1 MADANKRDYYEV
13 LGVEKNAT
21 PEQIKKAY
29 RKLAK
34 KYHPDM
40 NPGDD
45 EAANKFKEVNEAY
58 EVLSDEDK
66 KAKYDQFG
74 FDGLDPNFGAGGFGG
89 GFGGFD
95 FGDIL
100 SSVFGGGGFGGFG
113 GGGGFGGFGGGG
125 GHDRNAPMQGPNL
138 REVLRLTFEE
148 AAFGC
153 EKDLPI
159 ERIEACKECHGKG
172 TTDPNGVQTCQRCHG
187 TGVIQTQQRTP
198 FGVMQTQ
205 QECPECGGD
214 GHIIKNPCKVC
225 SGRGLVRRRTT
236 VHVKVPAGINN
247 GQAINMHGQGHVGR
261 NGGPNGDLIISIAV
275 SPHPMFTRDGFDVHY
290 THPVSFVDA
299 TLGGELEIPTID
311 GKVKYNLPAGT
322 QGDTTFRLKGKG
334 IPRLN
339 KSGRGD
345 QYVTV
350 SIQVPTNLSAEAKSA
365 LRAFDSA
372 MKHKEAHKKG
382 FFDKGKRK

>member
-58 EVLSDEDK
+58 EVLSDKEK
-66 KAKYDQFG
+66 RAKYDQFG

-113 GGGGFGGFGGGG
+113 GGGG
-125 GHDRNAPMQGPNL
+125 HDRNAPMQGPNL

-153 EKDLPI
+153 EKDIPI
-159 ERIEACKECHGKG
+159 ERIEACKECQGKG

-311 GKVKYNLPAGT
+311 GKVKYTLPAGT

>member
-100 SSVFGGGGFGGFG
+100 SSVF

-261 NGGPNGDLIISIAV
+261 NGGPNGDLIISIAI

>member
-100 SSVFGGGGFGGFG
+100 SSVF

-322 QGDTTFRLKGKG
+322 QGDTTFSLKGKG

>member
-113 GGGGFGGFGGGG
+113 GGGG
-125 GHDRNAPMQGPNL
+125 HDRNAPMQGPNL

-148 AAFGC
+148 AAFGG

>member
-74 FDGLDPNFGAGGFGG
+74 FDGLDPNFGAGGFGAGGFGG

-113 GGGGFGGFGGGG
+113 GGGGP
-125 GHDRNAPMQGPNL
+125 DRNAPMQGPNL

-153 EKDLPI
+153 EKDIPI
-159 ERIEACKECHGKG
+159 ERIEACKECQGKG

>member
-113 GGGGFGGFGGGG
+113 GGGG
-125 GHDRNAPMQGPNL
+125 HDRNAPMQGPNL

-153 EKDLPI
+153 EKDIPI

-311 GKVKYNLPAGT
+311 GKVNSNLPTGP

>member
-113 GGGGFGGFGGGG
+113 GGGG
-125 GHDRNAPMQGPNL
+125 HDRNAPMQGPNL

-153 EKDLPI
+153 EKDIPI

-311 GKVKYNLPAGT
+311 GKVKYTLPAGT

>member
-66 KAKYDQFG
+66 KAKDDQFG
-74 FDGLDPNFGAGGFGG
+74 FDGLDPNFGAGGFGAGGFGG

-113 GGGGFGGFGGGG
+113 GGGGP
-125 GHDRNAPMQGPNL
+125 DRNAPMQGPNL

-153 EKDLPI
+153 EKDIPI
-159 ERIEACKECHGKG
+159 ERIEACKECQGKG

>member
-113 GGGGFGGFGGGG
+113 GGGG
-125 GHDRNAPMQGPNL
+125 HDRNAPMQGPNL

-153 EKDLPI
+153 EKDIPI
-159 ERIEACKECHGKG
+159 ERIEACKECQGKG

>member
-100 SSVFGGGGFGGFG
+100 SSVF

-275 SPHPMFTRDGFDVHY
+275 SPHPLFTRDGFDVHY

-334 IPRLN
+334 IPELN
-339 KSGRGD
+339 GRGRGD

-350 SIQVPTNLSAEAKSA
+350 YIETPRNLNREQ
-365 LRAFDSA
+365 
-372 MKHKEAHKKG
+372 KEALKKFAESVG
-382 FFDKGKRK
+382 DNNYEERKKFFKKFKK

>member
-113 GGGGFGGFGGGG
+113 GGGG
-125 GHDRNAPMQGPNL
+125 HDRNAPMQGPNL

-153 EKDLPI
+153 EKDIPI

-311 GKVKYNLPAGT
+311 GKVKYNLPTGT

>member
-100 SSVFGGGGFGGFG
+100 SSVF

-311 GKVKYNLPAGT
+311 GKIKYNLPAGT

>member
-100 SSVFGGGGFGGFG
+100 SSVF

-311 GKVKYNLPAGT
+311 GKVKYNLPAGA

>member
-113 GGGGFGGFGGGG
+113 GGGG
-125 GHDRNAPMQGPNL
+125 HDRNAPMQGPNL

-153 EKDLPI
+153 EKDIPI

-275 SPHPMFTRDGFDVHY
+275 SPHPMFTRDGFDIHY

>member
-113 GGGGFGGFGGGG
+113 GG
-125 GHDRNAPMQGPNL
+125 HDRNAPMQGPNL

-187 TGVIQTQQRTP
+187 TAMHAQPMIG
-198 FGVMQTQ
+198 MN
-205 QECPECGGD
+205 
-214 GHIIKNPCKVC
+214 IKINRHHQGC
-225 SGRGLVRRRTT
+225 TAA
-236 VHVKVPAGINN
+236 VHLLDFDFQDIHKCVA
-247 GQAINMHGQGHVGR
+247 A
-261 NGGPNGDLIISIAV
+261 
-275 SPHPMFTRDGFDVHY
+275 PHFADNFFRIHKN
-290 THPVSFVDA
+290 A
-299 TLGGELEIPTID
+299 TFHFLC
-311 GKVKYNLPAGT
+311 
-322 QGDTTFRLKGKG
+322 
-334 IPRLN
+334 
-339 KSGRGD
+339 
-345 QYVTV
+345 
-350 SIQVPTNLSAEAKSA
+350 
-365 LRAFDSA
+365 
-372 MKHKEAHKKG
+372 
-382 FFDKGKRK
+382 

>member
-13 LGVEKNAT
+13 LGVDKSAT

-34 KYHPDM
+34 QYHPDM

-45 EAANKFKEVNEAY
+45 AAANKFKEVNEAY

-66 KAKYDQFG
+66 KARYDQFG
-74 FDGLDPNFGAGGFGG
+74 FDGLDPNFGTGGFGG

-100 SSVFGGGGFGGFG
+100 SSVF

-153 EKDLPI
+153 EKDIPI
-159 ERIEACKECHGKG
+159 ERIESCKECQG
-172 TTDPNGVQTCQRCHG
+172 TGSTDPNGVVTCQRCHG

-214 GHIIKNPCKVC
+214 GHIIQNPCKVC

-261 NGGPNGDLIISIAV
+261 NGGPSGDLIVSIAV

-382 FFDKGKRK
+382 FFDKGKKK

>member
-113 GGGGFGGFGGGG
+113 GSG

>member
-113 GGGGFGGFGGGG
+113 GGGG
-125 GHDRNAPMQGPNL
+125 HDRNAPMQGPNL

-153 EKDLPI
+153 EKDIPI

-382 FFDKGKRK
+382 FFDKGKWK

>member
-113 GGGGFGGFGGGG
+113 GGGG
-125 GHDRNAPMQGPNL
+125 HDRNAPMQGPNL

-153 EKDLPI
+153 EKDIPI

>member
-45 EAANKFKEVNEAY
+45 DAANKFKEVNEAY

-100 SSVFGGGGFGGFG
+100 SSVF

-261 NGGPNGDLIISIAV
+261 NGGPNGDLLISIAV